1 MAAWRDMS
9 LQPIVSQ
16 RLYQQ
21 VAESIKQQIQSGT
34 LAAGERL
41 PSEKVLAQQL
51 GVSRPT
57 VREAMIALEIAGL
70 VEIRSGSGSYVRE
83 KSVGLTPTIDTGP
96 GPIELLKARMLIE
109 GEVAAEAAAR
119 ASKRDLALI
128 KNSIE
133 QMEFMMA
140 SGEHGRSADQSFHVN
155 IARAS
160 GNDVLASIVGNLWEG
175 MFSPLFS
182 KLSERT
188 HLVSRQ
194 EAALKDHKAI
204 FAALSTRD
212 SIGARAAMRQ
222 HLTKVQNILSD
233 ADLFQ
238 E

>member
-1 MAAWRDMS
+1 MS
-9 LQPIVSQ
+9 LQPIISQ

-21 VAESIKQQIQSGT
+21 VADSIKHQIHSGKLGT
-34 LAAGERL
+34 GERL

-83 KSVGLTPTIDTGP
+83 KNAGLMPGLDTGP

-109 GEVAAEAAAR
+109 GEVAAEAAVR
-119 ASKRDLALI
+119 ASKRDLELI
-128 KNSIE
+128 EDTIE
-133 QMEFMMA
+133 QMELMLA
-140 SGEHGRSADQSFHVN
+140 SGEHSRSADHSFHVN

-160 GNDVLASIVGNLWEG
+160 GNDVLASIVGKLWEG
-175 MFSPLFS
+175 MFSPIFY

-194 EAALKDHKAI
+194 EAAIKEHKAI
-204 FAALSTRD
+204 FAALSTHD
-212 SIGARAAMRQ
+212 SLSARACMRH
-222 HLTKVQNILSD
+222 HLTRVQNILSD